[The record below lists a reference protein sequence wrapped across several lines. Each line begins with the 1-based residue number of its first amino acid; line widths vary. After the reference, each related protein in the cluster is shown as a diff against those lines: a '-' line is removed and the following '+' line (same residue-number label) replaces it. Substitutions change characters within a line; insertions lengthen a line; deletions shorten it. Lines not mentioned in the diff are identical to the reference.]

1 MWQIGPVLEL
11 RDEHWDAICAH
22 GLRAYPLEAC
32 GLLIG
37 EWQGDRVIRFEPTPN
52 AARSSRIYEVDGRDF
67 LRVERVADDDGLA
80 IIGVVHTHTHT
91 DAYPSPTDI
100 AAARPPAGDVQLWPR
115 RWAGGRGACHRRR
128 FSLSWRHCRL
138 ATRDIVGLERVGRGT
153 IPTEV
158 VGLVG
163 IGPATAPIQ

>member
-52 AARSSRIYEVDGRDF
+52 AARSSRIYE
-67 LRVERVADDDGLA
+67 AK
-80 IIGVVHTHTHT
+80 
-91 DAYPSPTDI
+91 S
-100 AAARPPAGDVQLWPR
+100 AGSRSSQIVPR
-115 RWAGGRGACHRRR
+115 TLGSA
-128 FSLSWRHCRL
+128 
-138 ATRDIVGLERVGRGT
+138 
-153 IPTEV
+153 
-158 VGLVG
+158 
-163 IGPATAPIQ
+163 

>member
-11 RDEHWDAICAH
+11 SNDDWDAIRAH
-22 GLRAYPLEAC
+22 GLREYPLEAC

-37 EWQGDRVIRFEPTPN
+37 EWQGDRVIRFEATPN

-67 LRVERVADDDGLA
+67 LRVERGADDDGLA

-100 AAARPPAGDVQLWPR
+100 AAAPDPQWHYPIVSL
-115 RWAGGRGACHRRR
+115 RGAEAVLRSFR
-128 FSLSWRHCRL
+128 
-138 ATRDIVGLERVGRGT
+138 IVDG
-153 IPTEV
+153 EV
-158 VGLVG
+158 AEEPVV
-163 IGPATAPIQ
+163 IGPT

>member
-52 AARSSRIYEVDGRDF
+52 AARSSRIYE
-67 LRVERVADDDGLA
+67 
-80 IIGVVHTHTHT
+80 
-91 DAYPSPTDI
+91 AYPSPTDI
-100 AAARPPAGDVQLWPR
+100 AAAPDPQWHYPIVSL
-115 RWAGGRGACHRRR
+115 RGPQPVMRS
-128 FSLSWRHCRL
+128 FG
-138 ATRDIVGLERVGRGT
+138 IVDGQ
-153 IPTEV
+153 V
-158 VGLVG
+158 VEEPVTVVDS
-163 IGPATAPIQ
+163 A

>member
-52 AARSSRIYEVDGRDF
+52 AARSSRTYEVDGRDF

-80 IIGVVHTHTHT
+80 IIGVVHTHTCLLYT
-91 DAYPSPTDI
+91 SDAADERSSVD
-100 AAARPPAGDVQLWPR
+100 L
-115 RWAGGRGACHRRR
+115 GGRRIIKKKKEHVVDRGAISNSKHDRK
-128 FSLSWRHCRL
+128 LSKN
-138 ATRDIVGLERVGRGT
+138 T
-153 IPTEV
+153 
-158 VGLVG
+158 
-163 IGPATAPIQ
+163 

>member
-11 RDEHWDAICAH
+11 RDEHWGAICAH

-52 AARSSRIYEVDGRDF
+52 AARSSRTYEVDGRDF

-100 AAARPPAGDVQLWPR
+100 AAAPDPQWHYPIVSL
-115 RWAGGRGACHRRR
+115 RGPQPVMRS
-128 FSLSWRHCRL
+128 FG
-138 ATRDIVGLERVGRGT
+138 IVDGQ
-153 IPTEV
+153 V
-158 VGLVG
+158 VEEPV
-163 IGPATAPIQ
+163 IVVDSA